1 MRIGSKPNQLIEND
15 LQKAQWY
22 ENIAKSLRNETM

>member
-1 MRIGSKPNQLIEND
+1 MPIKNIEDLRND

-22 ENIAKSLRNETM
+22 ENKAKSLRDETM